1 MPKELRNVSMQLPP
15 TQRETL
21 KEQARAWRE
30 ANCWSP
36 NQLRHTAATEIRRE
50 FGIEAAQNTLGHA
63 SVDVTEI
70 YAEKSLDQVRE
81 VMEKLG

>member
-1 MPKELRNVSMQLPP
+1 MPKELRNVSMRLPA

-21 KEQARAWRE
+21 KEQAKAWRE
-30 ANCWSP
+30 ANCWSA

-50 FGIEAAQNTLGHA
+50 FGIEAAQNTLGH
-63 SVDVTEI
+63 SSPDVTLV
-70 YAEKSLDQVRE
+70 YAERSLDQVRA